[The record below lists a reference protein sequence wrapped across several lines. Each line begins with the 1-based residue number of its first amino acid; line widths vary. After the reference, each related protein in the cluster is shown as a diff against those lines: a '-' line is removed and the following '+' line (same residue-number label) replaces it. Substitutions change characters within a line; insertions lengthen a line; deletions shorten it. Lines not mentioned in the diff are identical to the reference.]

1 MNYFYKI
8 THGFNAEDYIEINE
22 NEVEKAY
29 GAFLQKKDAIFS
41 GGAIKAGMIQTIKP
55 NYHKTMGWNRGYK
68 LGELDYEELAQKG
81 IDRKMEHFLS
91 QQKEKIQYL
100 ITTNQTDLIGKNIEI
115 AGFEKSKEIN
125 TQRGGIK
132 SIGEILK

>member
-1 MNYFYKI
+1 MNYYYKI
-8 THGFNAEDYIEINE
+8 THGFNSEDYIEIDE

-68 LGELDYEELAQKG
+68 LEALDYEELAQKE
-81 IDRKMEHFLS
+81 IDRRMEHFLS
-91 QQKEKIQYL
+91 DCKDKVQYL
-100 ITTNQTDLIGKNIEI
+100 IKTKQENLIGQNVKLEI
-115 AGFEKSKEIN
+115 TKENKEIS
-125 TQRGGIK
+125 TEAK
-132 SIGEILK
+132 ILAAKFKII